1 MASQKLYRTGDDKP
15 GDYPNLEPVLTR
27 AINWELIIQQY
38 DEMIKY
44 ATALKQGTAEPE
56 AILRRSTFSIRLIR
70 LWQSWE
76 KQ

>member
-56 AILRRSTFSIRLIR
+56 GHFTQIYQKQRSASDL
-70 LWQSWE
+70 
-76 KQ
+76 